1 MFKYI
6 CFENDVSR
14 GRLLFLKEI
23 PFFDTTL
30 INYLLL
36 LSKSEFTIKNVQKKI
51 MTFKNEKL
59 VFIDFD
65 IIEYAYEN
73 NKQND
78 ILAFLTGLFRIE
90 KVVCFIYEN
99 GTQIAP
105 FVEDIKECLHDKTLI
120 NQRLSFIENNNNNF
134 QEMVLDA
141 ICEHNNLSDE
151 IFKANNVVIEKVIE
165 HIPLNKTVNI
175 LFYRPSALTRK
186 NSFVTNISMTLPRI
200 MREILPSKYS
210 IDVNFL
216 SLHKDDSLTEI
227 NSNYS
232 VSYSLCKEF
241 TKENLVKK
249 VKLSGENISYIFT
262 DFLDEKSRDGNFVFD
277 IVYEKEEIN
286 FQSYQMI
293 LLYCKTI
300 EELEKAKNILKNQ
313 KNGFKNRPK
322 SFKIFLLINK
332 NDINGLNWIDANK
345 QDLNDLNIK
354 ILLPEVLSINE
365 SFSHKSQNTEKIK
378 ELIPCW
384 QEVLDG
390 LVAEEYTFTNVTQ
403 SINKQS
409 INN

>member
-73 NKQND
+73 GKQND
-78 ILAFLTGLFRIE
+78 ILAFLTSLFRIE
-90 KVVCFIYEN
+90 KVVCFICESN
-99 GTQIAP
+99 TQIAP
-105 FVEDIKECLHDKTLI
+105 FVEDIKECFHDPALVNK
-120 NQRLSFIENNNNNF
+120 RLLFIENNNSF

-141 ICEHNNLSDE
+141 IREHNNLPDE
-151 IFKANNVVIEKVIE
+151 IFKANNVIVEKVIE
-165 HIPLNKTVNI
+165 HIPLNKSVNI

-216 SLHKDDSLTEI
+216 SLYKDDSLAEI

-322 SFKIFLLINK
+322 NFKIFLLINK

-365 SFSHKSQNTEKIK
+365 SFSHKAQNTEKIK

-384 QEVLDG
+384 QEVLNG
-390 LVAEEYTFTNVTQ
+390 LVAEEYTFTNIAQ
-403 SINKQS
+403 SIHN
-409 INN
+409 

>member
-36 LSKSEFTIKNVQKKI
+36 LSKSEFSIKNVQKKI

-65 IIEYAYEN
+65 IVEFAYEN
-73 NKQND
+73 GKQND
-78 ILAFLTGLFRIE
+78 ILAFLTSLFRIE
-90 KVVCFIYEN
+90 KVVCFICESN
-99 GTQIAP
+99 TQIAP

-120 NQRLSFIENNNNNF
+120 NQRLLFIENNNNNF

-141 ICEHNNLSDE
+141 ICEHNNLPDE
-151 IFKANNVVIEKVIE
+151 IFEANNAVIEKVIE
-165 HIPLNKTVNI
+165 HIPLNKAVNI
-175 LFYRPSALTRK
+175 LFYRPSVLTRK

-216 SLHKDDSLTEI
+216 SLYKDDSLTEI

-249 VKLSGENISYIFT
+249 VKLTGENISYTFT

-300 EELEKAKNILKNQ
+300 EELEKAKDILKNQ

-354 ILLPEVLSINE
+354 ILLPEVLGINE
-365 SFSHKSQNTEKIK
+365 SFSHKAQNTEKIK